1 METRLQMEQ
10 EKISVNKS
18 EVTLEVKMGEMG
30 EMGAQS
36 MAVLFEMER
45 IERRR

>member
-1 METRLQMEQ
+1 METRLQMQQ
-10 EKISVNKS
+10 ENMSVHKS

-30 EMGAQS
+30 AQS
-36 MAVLFEMER
+36 MAVLFKMER